1 MIFIIVD
8 VTKKMNEP
16 FSYPTSITL
25 KIIQEMSISHI
36 SIKLKI
42 IFPTIE
48 HTRYY
53 SRDVSYISI
62 KL

>member
-1 MIFIIVD
+1 MIFIIVN

-25 KIIQEMSISHI
+25 KIIQEMSISHT

-42 IFPTIE
+42 TFPMIE
-48 HTRYY
+48 HTIMILEMYFTY
-53 SRDVSYISI
+53 FY
-62 KL
+62 

>member
-1 MIFIIVD
+1 MIFIIVN

-42 IFPTIE
+42 IFPMSTQ
-48 HTRYY
+48 
-53 SRDVSYISI
+53 
-62 KL
+62 